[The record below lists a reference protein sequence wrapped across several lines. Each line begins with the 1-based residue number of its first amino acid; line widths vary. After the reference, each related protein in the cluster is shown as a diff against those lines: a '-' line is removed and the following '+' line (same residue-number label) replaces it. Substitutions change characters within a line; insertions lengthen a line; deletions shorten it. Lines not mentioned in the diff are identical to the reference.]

1 MQTIYTYVYCT
12 IENFTFKQM
21 LQIHYIFFYLFKMI
35 KYNLHIKCQQ
45 KYCTYWNLVRELR
58 RE

>member
-35 KYNLHIKCQQ
+35 KYNLHVKCQQ
-45 KYCTYWNLVRELR
+45 KCCTY
-58 RE
+58 